1 VPSGQLPRLLFFHVH
16 GDSQYIYGVPQ
27 ENRLGE
33 GRDRRLL
40 AHRALAEVS
49 RVRLLEE
56 LRSAGRALDA
66 NELAGRLGLHHNT
79 VRAHLDVLQEAGLV
93 SGVSERRGAP
103 GRPRI
108 VYRPVPEA
116 GGVDDERA
124 GYRLLANI
132 LASYMAA
139 SSPDPGPA
147 AIEAGQ
153 AWGRYLVQRP
163 APFQHL
169 GTEEAI
175 ARLCRLLAE
184 LGFAPEAVE
193 DGGQRRI
200 LLHRCPFRELA
211 VDHPEV
217 TCAVHL
223 GLIRGALAELGAPLE
238 AVGLNAFVE
247 PSLCVAHLAQRERAA
262 AGTHG

>member
-1 VPSGQLPRLLFFHVH
+1 VPH
-16 GDSQYIYGVPQ
+16 
-27 ENRLGE
+27 ENRRGE
-33 GRDRRLL
+33 GRDRSLL

-56 LRSAGRALDA
+56 LRGAGQPLDA
-66 NELAGRLGLHHNT
+66 SELARRLGLHHNT

-116 GGVDDERA
+116 AMDDERA

-147 AIEAGQ
+147 AVEAGQ

-184 LGFAPEAVE
+184 LGFAPEAVKE
-193 DGGQRRI
+193 SGQRQI
-200 LLHRCPFRELA
+200 LLHRCPFRALA
-211 VDHPEV
+211 VDHPEI

-223 GLIRGALAELGAPLE
+223 GLIRGALMELGAPLE
-238 AVGLNAFVE
+238 AVGLDAFVE
-247 PSLCVAHLAQRERAA
+247 PLLCVAHLAQREGAA
-262 AGTHG
+262 AGTQG

>member
-1 VPSGQLPRLLFFHVH
+1 M
-16 GDSQYIYGVPQ
+16 
-27 ENRLGE
+27 
-33 GRDRRLL
+33 
-40 AHRALAEVS
+40 
-49 RVRLLEE
+49 RLLEE
-56 LRSAGRALDA
+56 LRSAGQALDA
-66 NELAGRLGLHHNT
+66 SELARRLGLHHNT
-79 VRAHLDVLQEAGLV
+79 VRAHLEVLQEAGLV
-93 SGVSERRGAP
+93 RGMSERRGAP

-108 VYRPVPEA
+108 VYRPVLEVGEA
-116 GGVDDERA
+116 RVDEERA

-147 AIEAGQ
+147 AVEAGQ

-169 GTEEAI
+169 STEESM
-175 ARLCRLLAE
+175 ARLSRLLTE
-184 LGFAPEAVE
+184 LGFAPEAVVE
-193 DGGQRRI
+193 GGQRRI

-211 VDHPEV
+211 LDHPEI

-238 AVGLNAFVE
+238 AVGLDAFVE
-247 PSLCVAHLAQRERAA
+247 PSLCVAHLAQGEAA
-262 AGTHG
+262 PAGTRG